1 LQQEVVRAI
10 IFLFKQE
17 KKHMSSAVSFT
28 KELLEASYLDATRKN
43 GLIDFTQQVRTDKND
58 MSGKYSVKQKDLDN
72 LFSASVWKEHEK
84 KGGHRKLTSLVT
96 GVVVEYPNHAKD
108 IEPGSAETVLH
119 AVQKHLN
126 ILHNDVFG
134 NKARNWKDAPDY
146 SKILRQVTKSKL

>member
-1 LQQEVVRAI
+1 MAAATGLK
-10 IFLFKQE
+10 L
-17 KKHMSSAVSFT
+17 T

-72 LFSASVWKEHEK
+72 LFSSSVWKDLEK
-84 KGGHRKLTSLVT
+84 KGGHRKLTNLVT
-96 GVVVEYPNHAKD
+96 GVVVEYPNHKKD
-108 IEPGSAETVLH
+108 IEPGSAETVLN

-146 SKILRQVTKSKL
+146 SKVLQQLTKSKL